1 MPQDILDVAIIGCGP
16 AGIQAAIHACGRK
29 AQVAVFGRPERSSL
43 YKAHVAN
50 FCCYEKVVS
59 GQALLN
65 AGRIQAESL
74 GADFVA
80 EDIVETK
87 FDDQKFVLSTEAG
100 RVFTSRSLILAMGV
114 ARKKLRVKGE
124 KELVGRGVSYCV
136 DCDAT
141 FFRGMNVAVV
151 GNESAAV
158 SGALTLLGFAKKVFL
173 VCRELNISRRLREQ
187 LDRSNVQVISGRWV
201 KEIVGSDKVTSLL
214 LTDDQGLD
222 VQGVFVE
229 LGAKG
234 AMELAA
240 NLGVMF
246 DAETFSFIETNKRQE
261 TNLAGLYAAGDITG
275 QPWQMA
281 KAVGEGCVA
290 GINAAEYAKK
300 VSELEDK

>member
-1 MPQDILDVAIIGCGP
+1 MPEDILDVAIIGCGP
-16 AGIQAAIHACGRK
+16 AGLQAAIHACGKK
-29 AQVAVFGRPERSSL
+29 AQVAVFGRPEKSSL

-50 FCCYEKVVS
+50 FCCYEKVVP
-59 GQALLN
+59 GQALLD

-74 GADFVA
+74 GADFVT

-87 FDDQKFVLSTEAG
+87 FDNERFVLSTEAG
-100 RVFTSRSLILAMGV
+100 KIFTSRSLIMAMGA

-141 FFRGMNVAVV
+141 FFRGMDVAVV

-173 VCRELNISRRLREQ
+173 VCRELNISKRLREQ
-187 LDRSNVQVISGRWV
+187 LNRSDVQVISDRWV
-201 KEIVGSDKVTSLL
+201 KEIIGSDKVESLL
-214 LTDDQGLD
+214 LTENQSLD

-246 DAETFSFIETNKRQE
+246 DAETFSFIETNKKQE
-261 TNLAGLYAAGDITG
+261 TNLPGLYAAGDITG

-300 VSELEDK
+300 LSELEDK